1 MDKASVLGD
10 AIKYLKQL
18 QDKVQDL
25 EVRATKQT
33 VESAVIVK
41 KSNLLYDEDNND
53 ADNKSCS
60 NDSFNTQGNTL
71 KGLPEIEAKISEQT
85 VLIKIHCENHKGSLV
100 KVLAEIEALGL
111 SITSTNMTPFAGASL
126 HIIALA
132 QVDEK
137 FSMNVKD
144 LVKKLNQAFKQFM

>member
-25 EVRATKQT
+25 EAQSAKKT

-41 KSNLLYDEDNND
+41 RSQLSSNEDDD
-53 ADNKSCS
+53 ADNNSS
-60 NDSFNTQGNTL
+60 YDENFDNQVSIS
-71 KGLPEIEAKISEQT
+71 KGLPEIEAKMSDRT
-85 VLIKIHCENHKGSLV
+85 VLIKIHCGKRKGALV

-111 SITSTNMTPFAGASL
+111 SITSTNVMPFTGSSIDITAM
-126 HIIALA
+126 A
-132 QVDEK
+132 QVQ
-137 FSMNVKD
+137 N
-144 LVKKLNQAFKQFM
+144 